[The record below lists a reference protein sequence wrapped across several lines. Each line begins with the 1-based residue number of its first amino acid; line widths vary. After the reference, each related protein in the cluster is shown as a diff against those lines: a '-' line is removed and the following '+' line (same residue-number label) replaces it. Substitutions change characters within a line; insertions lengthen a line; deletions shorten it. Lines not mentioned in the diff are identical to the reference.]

1 MYTIIDDC
9 DWLKRGQSLLIGTS
23 GSKIF
28 AAWEGRE
35 GKKQET
41 RTTINY

>member
-1 MYTIIDDC
+1 MYTILDDC

-35 GKKQET
+35 GKGRELLT
-41 RTTINY
+41 